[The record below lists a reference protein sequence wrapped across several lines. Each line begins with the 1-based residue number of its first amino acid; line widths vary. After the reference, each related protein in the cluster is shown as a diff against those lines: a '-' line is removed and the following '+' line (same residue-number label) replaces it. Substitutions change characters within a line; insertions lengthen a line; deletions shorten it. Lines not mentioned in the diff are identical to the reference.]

1 MGALQVD
8 GTIEGSDTVLRPF
21 ASPAELQAYTKGKI
35 KAAEPRVAPMLD
47 AISSEIRR
55 EAGWHIWPLITED
68 LVLDGSG
75 GRVQPVP
82 SMRVERIIS
91 ASSAGVTIPPEAL
104 DFSALGLLEIQGGSL
119 WTRRYR
125 QVLITLQH
133 GYPAIPGELRALCL
147 SLAARALASPLGAT
161 REQAGSLS
169 VNWAAS
175 AGVSGSIIPSS
186 DERATIARYKTV
198 EA

>member
-1 MGALQVD
+1 MTETTKQPAALP
-8 GTIEGSDTVLRPF
+8 LPPF
-21 ASPAELQAYTKGKI
+21 ATPEQLQAHTKGKI
-35 KAAEPRVAPMLD
+35 KAVEPRVAPMLE
-47 AISSEIRR
+47 AISNEMRR
-55 EAGWHIWPLITED
+55 EAGWHIWPVLQGHE
-68 LVLDGSG
+68 LVLDGAG

-82 SMRVERIIS
+82 SMRLERVLS

-104 DFSALGLLEIQGGSL
+104 DFSRLGLLEVQGGFL
-119 WTRRYR
+119 WTRRYG
-125 QVLITLQH
+125 QVRLVIDH
-133 GYPAIPGELRALCL
+133 GFPSVPELRQLCL